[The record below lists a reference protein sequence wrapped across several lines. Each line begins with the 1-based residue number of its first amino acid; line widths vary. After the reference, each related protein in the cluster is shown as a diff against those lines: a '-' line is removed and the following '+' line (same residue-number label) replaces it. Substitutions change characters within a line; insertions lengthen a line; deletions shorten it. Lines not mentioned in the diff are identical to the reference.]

1 MSVTHRTRLRGLAA
15 GLVVAAAVGLFA
27 APAGALTDPEEWG
40 DTFCTET
47 AEWLTGAQQGADELS
62 TQADDPS
69 LTPADAKSLIVDFL
83 ATGVDAT
90 SAFLKEMK
98 RAGVPDVTNGPKIE
112 AAILAGIAGSGAK
125 LAALEKTA
133 KAMPTKPLKA
143 FQKASTKL
151 GNEVG
156 TFSEPFTKGVS
167 KAESLDT
174 SGALGNVLGTLP
186 ACAELDRLASGG

>member
-1 MSVTHRTRLRGLAA
+1 MAVLRRPMAHLLAA
-15 GLVVAAAVGLFA
+15 GLAVAVVALLA

-47 AEWLTGAQQGADELS
+47 ATWLTGAQQGAAELS
-62 TQADDPS
+62 AEADDPS

-83 ATGVDAT
+83 GTGVDST
-90 SAFLKEMK
+90 TAFGKEMK
-98 RAGVPDVTNGPKIE
+98 RAGAPDVQNGVKIQ

-151 GNEVG
+151 GNQVG
-156 TFSEPFTKGVS
+156 TFSESFTKGVS
-167 KAESLDT
+167 KAESLDS
-174 SGALGNVLGTLP
+174 SGELSNVLGSLP